1 MKPPAFEGPAAE
13 KVKKS
18 VKLAVIL
25 VVILVIA
32 LIMNPFVI
40 IEAGHRGVV
49 LNWGAVQKQVM
60 PEGLNFLIPIYQ
72 KVIKVDVRIF
82 KTDPGSEAVT
92 KDMQDNKSKIAV
104 NYHVLPE
111 EASWVY
117 QNLGTD
123 YKFRIID
130 PKIQEIVKAVTARY
144 TALELVSKREQVR
157 EEMKNELRTA
167 ILPYKIA
174 VDDFSVVDFKW
185 SPEFERSIEQK
196 QVAEQQALTA
206 QRILEKVKYE
216 AEQKVVTARAEAEA
230 LRVQKENVTDNLIRL
245 RQIEVTARA
254 IEKWD
259 GRLPQF
265 SGGGPLPFI
274 DLSRMEKK

>member
-1 MKPPAFEGPAAE
+1 MKEPNFSGPAAE
-13 KVKKS
+13 KIKKS
-18 VKLAVIL
+18 VKVVVSIVVVLLIFL
-25 VVILVIA
+25 VL
-32 LIMNPFVI
+32 NPFVI

-274 DLSRMEKK
+274 DLSRLEKK